1 MLLLRFGNIWFPIA
15 LQLNLK
21 LACERELIVCPAIFW
36 SLKAPNR
43 WGTGELYSGSSG
55 SLLKH
60 VWLCVI

>member
-36 SLKAPNR
+36 SLKAPNKWALVSCAQGAR
-43 WGTGELYSGSSG
+43 GPF
-55 SLLKH
+55 
-60 VWLCVI
+60 